1 MKARTNVKSGG
12 EREMRDIYIYI
23 EREERYIVRERRFK
37 VREGDGAVS
46 RSLKIYHV
54 KRQRSD
60 EEKDTIGTENT
71 SVLTVCRLGRYTI
84 NLCRY
89 LRTSYSSSNFKFSK
103 THEKLVKKTPTTIK
117 YG

>member
-1 MKARTNVKSGG
+1 M
-12 EREMRDIYIYI
+12 
-23 EREERYIVRERRFK
+23 RERRFK

-84 NLCRY
+84 NYVCTSVPHTL
-89 LRTSYSSSNFKFSK
+89 LRISNSQKRTK
-103 THEKLVKKTPTTIK
+103 NL
-117 YG
+117 